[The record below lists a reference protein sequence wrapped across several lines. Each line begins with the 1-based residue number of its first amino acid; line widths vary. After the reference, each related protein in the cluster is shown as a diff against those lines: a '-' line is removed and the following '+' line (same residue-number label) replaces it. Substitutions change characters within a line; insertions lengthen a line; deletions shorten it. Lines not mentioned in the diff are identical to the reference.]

1 MHAYADGGTL
11 GGKLVRPVGALALVG
26 GTVIDGTGRPPI
38 ADAVVLVKDG
48 KITSVGPRARTPVPR
63 DAQTRTIDVTGKYLM
78 PGLIDCHVH
87 FTGDHIETMI
97 ENGQRLA
104 AQPTQHRKYME
115 PIESAR
121 VIRAAA
127 NANLVLAAGYTT
139 VRNLGHGH
147 PAHIAAVQDAIR
159 EGLLAGPDILSAGWA
174 ISQTGGHGKTAIW
187 PYDLAEQL
195 RPRSSFA
202 DGVKGT
208 AAHVERN
215 IREWGAECIKIY
227 TTEGIINAPDRLEG
241 IPNFSVSEISS
252 ITRTAHRHGRR
263 VAAHTTAVE
272 GTRNAVLGG
281 IDTVEHGPHTMDEAL
296 IELMVKKGTVL
307 VPTLSVFDFAARG
320 KQDHVFPKWVGERAK
335 RWLEGRMR
343 FVMAA
348 KKAGVTIAGG
358 SDSGAPPRGGNN
370 AHEVELLVRAGMSP
384 LEAISAATLGGATAI
399 GLADRIGSIQ
409 AGRRADI
416 LVLARDPLAD
426 ISVLVDHDNI
436 VQIVQPRPGSLS

>member
-1 MHAYADGGTL
+1 MHQYTDKGTL
-11 GGKLVRPVGALALVG
+11 AGKLVRPDGTLAFVG
-26 GTVIDGTGRPPI
+26 GTVIDGTGRAPLK
-38 ADAVVLVKDG
+38 DAVVLVKDG
-48 KITSVGPRARTPVPR
+48 KVTAVGPRARTPVPR
-63 DAQTRTIDVTGKYLM
+63 DPKTRTFDVTGKYLM

-87 FTGDHIETMI
+87 FTGDHIETMM
-97 ENGQRLA
+97 ENGKRVS

-115 PIESAR
+115 PLESAR

-127 NANLVLAAGYTT
+127 NANVVLAAGYTT

-187 PYDLAEQL
+187 PYDLVEQI

-208 AAHVERN
+208 AAHVEQN

-241 IPNFSVSEISS
+241 IPNFSVTEISS

-263 VAAHTTAVE
+263 VAAHSTAVE

-281 IDTVEHGPHTMDEAL
+281 IDTIEHGPHTMDEAL
-296 IELMVKKGTVL
+296 IELMAKNGTVL

-320 KQDHVFPKWVGERAK
+320 KQDHVFPKWVGERSK
-335 RWLEGRMR
+335 RWLEGRMQ

-348 KKAGVTIAGG
+348 KKSGVTIAGG
-358 SDSGAPPRGGNN
+358 SDSGSPPRGGNN

-384 LEAISAATLGGATAI
+384 LEAITACTLGGAKAI
-399 GLADRIGSIQ
+399 GRAEQIGSLQ
-409 AGRRADI
+409 AGRRADM
-416 LVLARDPLAD
+416 LVLARDPLED
-426 ISVLVDHDNI
+426 ISVLVDQACI
-436 VQIVQPRPGSLS
+436 ERIVQPVPGSVG